1 MEKVKISK
9 RAKIAKEHSTQKR
22 LIKTPSN
29 TEIWS
34 YSKLMKFLATNIKV
48 AHYYTSSKGRG
59 LSGFY
64 IILNEKITIGD
75 TSFSHIFIKNHTNE
89 NNVLTIYGT
98 KITNSFDVKL
108 SRHTIRVEHVSE
120 SELAEILLLINHTN
134 LVNKYK

>member
-1 MEKVKISK
+1 MKISK
-9 RAKIAKEHSTQKR
+9 RAKTAKEYSTQKR

-48 AHYYTSSKGRG
+48 AHYYTSSTGRG

-75 TSFSHIFIKNHTNE
+75 TSFPHIFVKNHTNE
-89 NNVLTIYGT
+89 NDVLTIYGA
-98 KITNSFDVKL
+98 KNIKLFDVKL

-120 SELAEILLLINHTN
+120 NELTEILLLINHAN